1 MAEQPHGPSLSEQE
15 ILLLGEQLLARL
27 SKLNKQLAEANA
39 LYSGTHL
46 RPLLQVIPGG
56 RA

>member
-1 MAEQPHGPSLSEQE
+1 MAEQPHGPRLSEQE
-15 ILLLGEQLLARL
+15 ILLFGEQLLARL
-27 SKLNKQLAEANA
+27 SKLNAQLAAANA
-39 LYSGTHL
+39 LYSGTRP